1 MHRNS
6 YDNSLGDS
14 KEHAMA
20 ELARKA
26 HPAPRH
32 ETFSTSEALD
42 EIRAD
47 PDGWAVFLDIDGCL
61 LDLAPTP
68 DSIVVPEGLATD
80 IDRLS
85 KRLGGAV
92 AMVTGRALIYADALF
107 KPFVFPIAG
116 LHGAEMRGPDGS
128 RIFAETPPEF
138 ERLKEILVRDTADM
152 PGVLIEDKGA
162 AVAAH
167 YRLAPQFEEVLG
179 ERMSAFAK
187 AAGSGWALQLGK
199 MVYEIRPSRASK
211 GDAVERF
218 LREPPFLDRL
228 PLAMGDDLTDESM
241 FAVVNARGG
250 HSIRVGRLEAST
262 CALSTISSPADV
274 REAIARLSK
283 VED

>member
-1 MHRNS
+1 MHDHN
-6 YDNSLGDS
+6 

-20 ELARKA
+20 EQARTVQS
-26 HPAPRH
+26 APRH

-42 EIRAD
+42 QIGAN

-68 DSIVVPEGLATD
+68 DSIVVPEDLGAN
-80 IDRLS
+80 IDRVS
-85 KRLGGAV
+85 RRFGGAV
-92 AMVTGRALIYADALF
+92 ALVTGRALIYADALF

-116 LHGAEMRGPDGS
+116 LHGAEMRAPDGS
-128 RIFAETPPEF
+128 RIFAEAPPEF
-138 ERLKEILVRDTADM
+138 ERLKEILVRETADM

-167 YRLAPQFEEVLG
+167 YRLAPQFEEALG
-179 ERMSAFAK
+179 ERMQAFVK
-187 AAGSGWALQLGK
+187 AAGPGWALQLGK

-218 LREPPFLDRL
+218 LREPPFLERL

-250 HSIRVGRLEAST
+250 HSIRVGRPEAST
-262 CALSTISSPADV
+262 CALSTISSPAHV
-274 REAIARLSK
+274 RDAIAKLGLA
-283 VED
+283 DD

>member
-1 MHRNS
+1 
-6 YDNSLGDS
+6 
-14 KEHAMA
+14 MA
-20 ELARKA
+20 ELAQKVQS
-26 HPAPRH
+26 APRH
-32 ETFSTSEALD
+32 EIFSTREALD
-42 EIRAD
+42 HIGAD
-47 PDGWAVFLDIDGCL
+47 PEGWAVFLDIDGCL

-68 DSIVVPEGLATD
+68 DSIVVPEGLAAD

-85 KRLGGAV
+85 KKFWGAV
-92 AMVTGRALIYADALF
+92 ALVTGRALIYADALF

-128 RIFAETPPEF
+128 RIFADTPPEF
-138 ERLKEILVRDTADM
+138 ERLKAELVADTADM

-167 YRLAPQFEEVLG
+167 YRLAPQFEDILG
-179 ERMSAFAK
+179 ARMSAFARD
-187 AAGSGWALQLGK
+187 AGPGWALQLGK

-218 LREPPFLDRL
+218 LREPPFLGRL

-250 HSIRVGRLEAST
+250 HSIRVGRAETST
-262 CALSTISSPADV
+262 CALSTIASPTLV
-274 REAIARLSK
+274 REAIARLGLTG
-283 VED
+283 D

>member
-1 MHRNS
+1 
-6 YDNSLGDS
+6 
-14 KEHAMA
+14 MA
-20 ELARKA
+20 EQALKA
-26 HPAPRH
+26 QTAPRH
-32 ETFSTSEALD
+32 QTFTTDEALD
-42 EIRAD
+42 EIRGN

-68 DSIVVPEGLATD
+68 DSIVVPEGLAAS

-85 KRLGGAV
+85 KRFGGAV
-92 AMVTGRALIYADALF
+92 ALVTGRALVYADALL

-138 ERLKEILVRDTADM
+138 ERLKEILVRDTSGM

-167 YRLAPQFEEVLG
+167 YRLAPDLEEVLG

-187 AAGSGWALQLGK
+187 AAGPGWALQLGK

-250 HSIRVGRLEAST
+250 HSIRVGQPETST
-262 CALSTISSPADV
+262 CALSTISSPTLV
-274 REAIARLSK
+274 RAAIAALGLA
-283 VED
+283 DD

>member
-1 MHRNS
+1 
-6 YDNSLGDS
+6 
-14 KEHAMA
+14 MA
-20 ELARKA
+20 ELARTVQS
-26 HPAPRH
+26 APRH
-32 ETFSTSEALD
+32 EIFSTGEALD
-42 EIRAD
+42 YIGAD

-68 DSIVVPEGLATD
+68 DSIVVPVGLAAD
-80 IDRLS
+80 IERLS
-85 KRLGGAV
+85 KKFGGAV
-92 AMVTGRALIYADALF
+92 ALVTGRALIYADALF

-128 RIFAETPPEF
+128 RIFADMPPEF
-138 ERLKEILVRDTADM
+138 ERLKADLVADTADM

-167 YRLAPQFEEVLG
+167 YRLAPQFEEALG
-179 ERMSAFAK
+179 KRMSAFAK
-187 AAGSGWALQLGK
+187 AAGPGWALQLGK

-218 LREPPFLDRL
+218 LREPPFLGRL

-250 HSIRVGRLEAST
+250 HSIRVGRVETST
-262 CALSTISSPADV
+262 CALSTIASPTLV
-274 REAIARLSK
+274 REAIARLGLT
-283 VED
+283 DD